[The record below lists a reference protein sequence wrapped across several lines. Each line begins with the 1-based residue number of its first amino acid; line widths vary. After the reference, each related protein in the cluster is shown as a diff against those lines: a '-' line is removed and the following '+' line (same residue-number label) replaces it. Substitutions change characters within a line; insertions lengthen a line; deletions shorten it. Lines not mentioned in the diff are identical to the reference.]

1 LDAAVDDKRLR
12 FEAQAVP
19 HLDAAYN
26 LARWLARSTADA
38 DDIVQDAMIR
48 AYRAFDDVKGGD
60 VKPWLLAIVRNCFL
74 TSAARNTKERKIIPL
89 TDEGRG
95 AHNEAYIDEA
105 PDPEIALIHADQ
117 GRSLGLFIAGLPQEF
132 REIIIL
138 REMEELPYRDIAQ
151 ITGAPMGTVMSR
163 LARARAM
170 LKERW
175 HRTIEG
181 GRHAVR

>member
-1 LDAAVDDKRLR
+1 MDDKRLR

-26 LARWLARSTADA
+26 LARWLARSPADA
-38 DDIVQDAMIR
+38 DDIVQEAMMR
-48 AYRAFDDVKGGD
+48 AYRAFDDVRGGD
-60 VKPWLLAIVRNCFL
+60 VKPWLLAIVRNCFF
-74 TSAARNTKERKIIPL
+74 TSTAHQTRERKIIPL
-89 TDEGRG
+89 VDDGRG
-95 AHNEAYIDEA
+95 TDGEAYVDET

-117 GRSLGLFIAGLPQEF
+117 GRKLGGLISGLPQEF
-132 REIIIL
+132 REVIIL

-151 ITGAPMGTVMSR
+151 ITGVPMGTVMSR

-175 HRTIEG
+175 NRTVEG